1 MIKKIIVSTCLLF
14 SFVTFA
20 QEGTASPYSFFGIG
34 DVRYKGTAEM
44 RAMAGIGIE
53 QDSIHINLDNPASY
67 ANLKL
72 TTFAIGGSYNT
83 TNLKTTSESASTQ
96 RTALDY
102 LAVGLPVTK
111 KIGVGFGLIPYS
123 SVGYKIESIATDAT
137 QNSSRFDGKG
147 GLNKV
152 FLGIGY
158 KITPKWSLGADAQ
171 YSFGKIET
179 NSLEFISGI
188 PVGTRESNN
197 VAITGVH
204 FNTGLMFQTKIKSKL
219 NFYSS
224 LSYSLD
230 SKLQSVT
237 ARNISTVMFD
247 ASYNMSVVD
256 QADEVTTTSNLKL
269 PSTITFGA
277 GIGESRK
284 WLLGAQVS
292 MRAAAGLAN
301 SYNSLSNV
309 SYEGSQKYSIGGYY
323 IPNYNSFSSYV
334 KRLVYRGGLKYEKTG
349 LVVNSQSIN
358 DIGLTLGVG
367 FPVSGTFSNV
377 NLGFELGKKGTTSSN
392 LVQENYANFSLSLSL
407 NDRWFEKRKFN

>member
-14 SFVTFA
+14 SFVSFA

-44 RAMAGIGIE
+44 RSMAGIGIE

-72 TTFAIGGSYNT
+72 TTFSIGGSYNT
-83 TNLKTTSESASTQ
+83 TQLKTTTESASTQ
-96 RTALDY
+96 RTTLDY
-102 LAVGLPVTK
+102 LAVGLPVGK
-111 KIGVGFGLIPYS
+111 KMGVGFGLIPYS
-123 SVGYKIESIATDAT
+123 SVGYKIESIATNVT

-152 FLGIGY
+152 FLGVGY
-158 KITPKWSLGADAQ
+158 KINPKWSFGADAQ

-179 NSLEFISGI
+179 NSLEFITGI
-188 PVGTRESNN
+188 PVGTRESNS

-204 FNTGLMFQTKIKSKL
+204 FNTGLMFQTKLVSKL

-224 LSYSLD
+224 LSYSLE

-237 ARNISTVMFD
+237 ARNISTVLFD
-247 ASYNMSVVD
+247 ANYNMSVVD
-256 QADEVTTTSNLKL
+256 QADEVSATTNLKI

-277 GIGESRK
+277 GIGETRR

-292 MRAAAGLAN
+292 MRSAAGLAN

-309 SYEGSQKYSIGGYY
+309 AYEGSQKYSIGGYF

-358 DIGLTLGVG
+358 DIGMTLGIG

-377 NLGFELGKKGTTSSN
+377 NLGFELGKKGTTTSN